1 MAPKRT
7 ITAPQTPQSVDS
19 TASVPLTPV
28 ASSTPATSISQA
40 STPAPESENAK
51 RRRLEEEFEAALG
64 GVDFSPSAEVS
75 AEISATLKRRQA
87 EPVRLVLF
95 TKADRVP
102 LGFAMVNTI
111 AVREEMLKFLA
122 LPDGHGEPF
131 FINDDVLARKYHV
144 EWPKWPRPAW
154 YHAVFCTVD
163 EIPQLQPMLLAY
175 RKFFDDHGYD
185 VVVEKIAIRDDKEL
199 LAWRCM
205 QPSEKYSSSK
215 RVLPPAASA
224 PAGDDEEKGFEP

>member
-1 MAPKRT
+1 MRLVVRAPKGNLLSDAERL
-7 ITAPQTPQSVDS
+7 TAVGRF
-19 TASVPLTPV
+19 VRK
-28 ASSTPATSISQA
+28 TS
-40 STPAPESENAK
+40 
-51 RRRLEEEFEAALG
+51 L
-64 GVDFSPSAEVS
+64 
-75 AEISATLKRRQA
+75 
-87 EPVRLVLF
+87 
-95 TKADRVP
+95 
-102 LGFAMVNTI
+102 
-111 AVREEMLKFLA
+111 
-122 LPDGHGEPF
+122 
-131 FINDDVLARKYHV
+131 
-144 EWPKWPRPAW
+144 
-154 YHAVFCTVD
+154 D